1 MIKIN
6 IQNVEEII
14 FKNNEIWRY
23 LPDIRYFRDQ
33 WRLSKIS
40 PVFKAMGRKALLDF
54 LNKVGPEHE
63 KIISEKLGEEI
74 TIEKLDYLV
83 VKNMEL
89 EIEDAELDLN
99 LVSESLYSYFST
111 YRTKDKLYVTFW
123 R

>member
-1 MIKIN
+1 M
-6 IQNVEEII
+6 
-14 FKNNEIWRY
+14 
-23 LPDIRYFRDQ
+23 PDIRYFRDQ

-40 PVFKAMGRKALLDF
+40 PVFKAMGKKALLDF
-54 LNKVGPEHE
+54 LNKINQDQE
-63 KIISEKLGEEI
+63 KIIAEKLGEEI
-74 TIEKLDYLV
+74 LIEKLDYLV

-89 EIEDAELDLN
+89 DIEDAELDLN